1 MTYFEFLFLFL
12 VLPLVLLLSIQR
24 WEQHRKGDARDAMS
38 RKPPWLAIAVQTSV
52 ALVYTTP
59 WDNYLVATGVW
70 FYNPALVTGIT
81 LGYVPLEEYTFFIL
95 EPLLVGMWWWFLARR
110 LNAPAP
116 FSPSTKL
123 RIWPAALLSVLWLIS
138 VAVFLGGPAPLTYL
152 SITLLWAIPP
162 IAIQCAFG
170 ADILW
175 HHRKH
180 IMATVLPLAL
190 FLSAADS
197 IAITAGTWTI
207 SPAKSTGLF
216 IGALPVEEALF
227 FFITVMLATF
237 GLTLMRAQPSQAR
250 VRALVRDDA
259 QRRKP
264 MPPPTL
270 IESPRRASRSRDRPA
285 TG

>member
-1 MTYFEFLFLFL
+1 
-12 VLPLVLLLSIQR
+12 
-24 WEQHRKGDARDAMS
+24 
-38 RKPPWLAIAVQTSV
+38 V

-95 EPLLVGMWWWFLARR
+95 EPLLVGLWWWFLARR

-116 FSPSTKL
+116 FSPSTRL
-123 RIWPAALLSVLWLIS
+123 RFWPAALLSVLWLIS

-227 FFITVMLATF
+227 FFITVMLATL

-250 VRALVRDDA
+250 VRALVRDGV

-270 IESPRRASRSRDRPA
+270 IESPRKASRSRDRPA